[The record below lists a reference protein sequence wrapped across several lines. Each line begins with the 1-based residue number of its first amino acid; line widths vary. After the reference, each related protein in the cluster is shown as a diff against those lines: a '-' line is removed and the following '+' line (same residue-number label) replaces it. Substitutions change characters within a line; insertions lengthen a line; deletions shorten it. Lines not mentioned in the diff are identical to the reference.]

1 MSEPKE
7 HLADW
12 LRDAHAM
19 EEQSATMMRKLSDR
33 LEHYPELRGR
43 IQRHIEET
51 EQQAKRL
58 EGCLKSHGSKGSA
71 VKDIAGKITATIQ
84 GFSGIA
90 VEDEVVKGHLAH
102 YVFEQYEMAS
112 YRILIATAETVGDEE
127 TRRVCETNLRE
138 EEEMAAWLADN
149 LPATVQK
156 YLQRDMAELAAKR

>member
-1 MSEPKE
+1 MTNPKE

-33 LEHYPELRGR
+33 LENYPELRGR

-58 EGCLKSHGSKGSA
+58 EGCMKRAGAKTSALK
-71 VKDIAGKITATIQ
+71 DMAGKFTATIQ
-84 GFSGIA
+84 GMSGIV

-102 YVFEQYEMAS
+102 YVFEHYEMAS
-112 YRILIATAETVGDEE
+112 YRILIAAAEAVGDTE
-127 TRRVCETNLRE
+127 TRSVCETNLRE
-138 EEEMAAWLADN
+138 EEAMADWLAQQ
-149 LPATVQK
+149 LPATTQK
-156 YLQRDMAELAAKR
+156 YLQRELADLDAKR